1 MRRSN
6 RWGGFKALRAR
17 WLDHFGSATR
27 RPVILIDE
35 AQEMSPSVLSEPR
48 LLASARFDSQSLLCI
63 VLAGDTRLLEKLR
76 REELIPLGS
85 RIRTRLATG
94 VATREELLA
103 CLEQLLATA
112 GNAGLMTKELRH
124 TRVDHAAGNYRI
136 FIGMAAELLMAAAQ
150 RDLTVL
156 DEKRYLQ
163 VFATPQT
170 PHPRRTAAGTP

>member
-1 MRRSN
+1 MRMSN

-35 AQEMSPSVLSEPR
+35 AQEMSPGVLSELR

-124 TRVDHAAGNYRI
+124 TLVDHAGNYRI
-136 FIGMAAELLMAAAQ
+136 FISMAAELLMAAAQ
-150 RDLTVL
+150 RDITVL
-156 DEKRYLQ
+156 DEKLYLQ
-163 VFATPQT
+163 VFAAPETQ
-170 PHPRRTAAGTP
+170 HPRRTATGAR